1 MFFISNNTFKLYY
14 LVFFIELTRTKS
26 VTCLKAQIKDKNIH
40 KSKFL
45 IKKIISESLI
55 EQHLFFSL
63 LQFFDEKND
72 TKDCLK
78 TLEIFLTILPSLIET
93 YLIQQIKIIKY
104 K

>member
-1 MFFISNNTFKLYY
+1 LGKKLFKS
-14 LVFFIELTRTKS
+14 F
-26 VTCLKAQIKDKNIH
+26 
-40 KSKFL
+40 
-45 IKKIISESLI
+45 I
-55 EQHLFFSL
+55 EQHLFFLL